1 MAGAAFWKLTRR
13 VTLQPEWLQAVLLGV
28 GTMVAAGTFW
38 FKDIYEPAVTPAT
51 LNISPALQELYARWH
66 TQAEALKETL
76 REIGD
81 QMRQAAA
88 EYEANEAANTSRFR
102 V

>member
-1 MAGAAFWKLTRR
+1 MATYTVNTNEVAGVAHQ
-13 VTLQPEWLQAVLLGV
+13 VTSGSTEIENQLH
-28 GTMVAAGTFW
+28 
-38 FKDIYEPAVTPAT
+38 T
-51 LNISPALQELYARWH
+51 LMGQIRGLHGNWQGSASSALQELYARWH

>member
-1 MAGAAFWKLTRR
+1 MATYTVNTHEVA
-13 VTLQPEWLQAVLLGV
+13 GV
-28 GTMVAAGTFW
+28 AQQVASGSAEIEGQLHRLMGQIHGLHGNW
-38 FKDIYEPAVTPAT
+38 EGSA
-51 LNISPALQELYARWH
+51 SSALQELYARWN

-76 REIGD
+76 RQIGD

>member
-1 MAGAAFWKLTRR
+1 VATYTVNTHEVAGVAQQVTRGSAEIETQLH
-13 VTLQPEWLQAVLLGV
+13 TLMGQIRSLHGNWEGSA
-28 GTMVAAGTFW
+28 
-38 FKDIYEPAVTPAT
+38 
-51 LNISPALQELYARWH
+51 SSALQELYGRWH

>member
-1 MAGAAFWKLTRR
+1 MATYTVNTHEVAGVAQQ
-13 VTLQPEWLQAVLLGV
+13 VTSGSGEIETQLH
-28 GTMVAAGTFW
+28 
-38 FKDIYEPAVTPAT
+38 T
-51 LNISPALQELYARWH
+51 LMGQIRSLHGQWEGSASSALQELYTRWH

>member
-1 MAGAAFWKLTRR
+1 VATYTVNTHEVAGVAQQ
-13 VTLQPEWLQAVLLGV
+13 VTSGSAEIENQLHRLMGQIRSLHGNWEGSAS
-28 GTMVAAGTFW
+28 A
-38 FKDIYEPAVTPAT
+38 
-51 LNISPALQELYARWH
+51 ALQELYTRWNA
-66 TQAEALKETL
+66 QAEALKETL

>member
-1 MAGAAFWKLTRR
+1 VATYTVNTHEVAGVAHQ
-13 VTLQPEWLQAVLLGV
+13 VTSGSAEIENQLH
-28 GTMVAAGTFW
+28 
-38 FKDIYEPAVTPAT
+38 T
-51 LNISPALQELYARWH
+51 LMGQIRGLNGNWQGSASSALQELYGRWH

>member
-1 MAGAAFWKLTRR
+1 MATYTVNTHEVAGVAQH
-13 VTLQPEWLQAVLLGV
+13 VTSGSAEIENQLH
-28 GTMVAAGTFW
+28 
-38 FKDIYEPAVTPAT
+38 T
-51 LNISPALQELYARWH
+51 LMGQIRGLHGNWQGSASSALQELYSRWH
-66 TQAEALKETL
+66 AQAEALKETL
-76 REIGD
+76 RQIGD

>member
-1 MAGAAFWKLTRR
+1 VATYTVNTHEVAGVAQQ
-13 VTLQPEWLQAVLLGV
+13 VTSGSAEIENQLH
-28 GTMVAAGTFW
+28 
-38 FKDIYEPAVTPAT
+38 
-51 LNISPALQELYARWH
+51 ALMGQIRSLHGNWEGSASTALHDLYARWN